1 MAGNS
6 ILGRQLKLRVTSPLA
21 VVSFEALCLSIVLSE
36 ILFEKMCLHD
46 MTKEDV
52 EYME

>member
-6 ILGRQLKLRVTSPLA
+6 ILERELKLSVTSPLA
-21 VVSFEALCLSIVLSE
+21 VVSFEALCLSIMLSE
-36 ILFEKMCLHD
+36 ILFERMCLHD